1 MCVSGRVKEEKLL
14 APLQSQRY
22 MLFSLCLSYSLAPEN
37 ALQIQNVY
45 KNEAMF
51 SLLSE
56 NARQLVSMH
65 WVCVLTK
72 PERKSGV

>member
-1 MCVSGRVKEEKLL
+1 
-14 APLQSQRY
+14 
-22 MLFSLCLSYSLAPEN
+22 MLFSLCLSYGLAPEN

-45 KNEAMF
+45 QKNEAMF

-56 NARQLVSMH
+56 NTRQLVSMS
-65 WVCVLTK
+65 WVCVFTK